1 MSDDSSSNTAGNS
14 KKKVPGKPFTKA
26 DPRINRLGR
35 PKSFDEARK
44 AAVAMFDQKVVVEM
58 TSGPLAGKKVAMS
71 RFEMLMMDWITSRNF
86 QKQAKAI
93 EVAYGKGADNVLMNI
108 DLNTLTNAQ
117 LERLSKGEDI
127 FSVLVSPNK

>member
-1 MSDDSSSNTAGNS
+1 MSDDSNSNTADNS
-14 KKKVPGKPFTKA
+14 EKKVRGKPFTKA

-44 AAVAMFDQKVVVEM
+44 AAVSMFDQKVVV
-58 TSGPLAGKKVAMS
+58 TLPDGKKVAMS
-71 RFEMLMMDWITSRNF
+71 RFEMLMMDWITSRNY